1 MADLATAY
9 LRLIPSLKGS
19 QKQIESELSGI
30 NTRAAGDKAGMD
42 YGGGIKGGIKSVAIG
57 GFLANT
63 LTAAVDKAAALAAD
77 TFSSAFNN
85 YADFEQLEGGVEK
98 IFDQAN
104 TDQIFQ
110 DAQNAYKE
118 LNMSANEYL
127 DSINQVGATFAQTMG
142 DQKGYD
148 TARAG
153 MLSIADYA
161 SGTGRNLNELND
173 KYKLITRS
181 AASYQSIADQFAGIL
196 PQTSGDFLSQAQAAG
211 LLAGEYEKLTDVP
224 VAEYQ
229 QAVTTML
236 QKGVANLGLAQNA
249 MNESTSTLSGSI
261 AMAQS
266 AWQNLL
272 TEMGKPDGNIDA
284 AVNNVV
290 TSIEAVLANAMPVIE
305 RILSAMGEAIG
316 NFAMQAGEY
325 FMEHRTEIYDKVGEF
340 IRGALEAIVTA
351 IPYIVEGIAYL
362 IASLLEYVVTH
373 IPDMLQAA
381 GELMIAFAQAIADA
395 LTPSMTAAEELVN
408 GILDAIG
415 GFFKDMF
422 DAGANLIQGFIDGIL
437 SMPGRVADAI
447 GNAVGGAIDQGKRM
461 LGIASPSKVF
471 REIGNYTML
480 GLEAGINDEIPAVS
494 RAMTRVNGVLT
505 AQSSTSST
513 SPRMLPGGTKVI
525 GGSGS
530 GRNEATA
537 AQMLTVI
544 LELNKTQFGR
554 MVYQLNGEETQRVGV
569 NLAGGFA

>member
-30 NTRAAGDKAGMD
+30 NTRAAGDKVGMD

-63 LTAAVDKAAALAAD
+63 LTAAAEKAATLAAD

-98 IFDQAN
+98 IFDEAD
-104 TDQIFQ
+104 TSKIFA

-196 PQTSGDFLSQAQAAG
+196 PQTSVDFLSQAQAAG
-211 LLAGEYEKLTDVP
+211 LLSSEYEKLTDVP

-340 IRGALEAIVTA
+340 IRAAFEAIVTA

-362 IASLLEYVVTH
+362 IASLIEYVVTH

-395 LTPSMTAAEELVN
+395 LTPSMAAAEELVN

-415 GFFKDMF
+415 GFFNDMF
-422 DAGANLIQGFIDGIL
+422 NAGANLIQGFIDGIL

-447 GNAVGGAIDQGKRM
+447 GGAVGGAIDEGKRM

-471 REIGNYTML
+471 AEMGRYTML
-480 GLEAGINDEIPAVS
+480 GFEQGIDSELPTIADV
-494 RAMTRVNGVLT
+494 MGRVNGVLT
-505 AQSSTSST
+505 AQSDMSVTYNGASDGSSQ
-513 SPRMLPGGTKVI
+513 SQGPI
-525 GGSGS
+525 SGLS
-530 GRNEATA
+530 MYVTVNSDSSDPYELGRRVGEATA
-537 AQMLTVI
+537 
-544 LELNKTQFGR
+544 LELKMR
-554 MVYQLNGEETQRVGV
+554 GV
-569 NLAGGFA
+569 TA